1 MSAVLAALVVLVMLS
16 VWVELTSLLDE
27 EDDVAESLLLEG
39 DGDVDAD
46 EDFMC
51 WLLMTRLEL
60 LLLFRT
66 SLGSG

>member
-1 MSAVLAALVVLVMLS
+1 MLS